1 MANATEDDVHTL
13 DSLYKDMAL
22 GSARASLPGEDI
34 VEEIGNP
41 EGTIQRC
48 QKADVLKMSDSQ
60 IFANI
65 CVKI

>member
-1 MANATEDDVHTL
+1 VANATEDDMHTL

-22 GSARASLPGEDI
+22 GSARASLPRDI

-60 IFANI
+60 IFA
-65 CVKI
+65 